1 MEDVQPLKRSPDI
14 HWQPSRNT
22 RSRQEMD
29 TEQLDN
35 FLTLGFL
42 ELLPLEEAL
51 AFQREGCSRALLI
64 SYARVN
70 MPARPA

>member
-1 MEDVQPLKRSPDI
+1 MSSPEALPDI

-22 RSRQEMD
+22 RARQEVD

-42 ELLPLEEAL
+42 ELLPRKNRWRSSAK
-51 AFQREGCSRALLI
+51 GCSRALLI
-64 SYARVN
+64 SCARVN

>member
-1 MEDVQPLKRSPDI
+1 MNPDDKSLFLDAMEGIQPLKRCTDI

-22 RSRQEMD
+22 RTRQEID

-42 ELLPLEEAL
+42 ELLPPGGA
-51 AFQREGCSRALLI
+51 AGVQTGRGATGR
-64 SYARVN
+64 Y
-70 MPARPA
+70 